1 MKSTLME
8 EYVKPLLTPSDT
20 NDTKTERKEN
30 PNQVRVVDLEKKAWR
45 SFNADTVKGITLTE
59 IVNEGVASID
69 STQETDKPL
78 MDNTSDEILKKLVE
92 MLYER
97 NNIDLKRGTFRVK
110 GDVIELIP
118 SYERT
123 NGIRIEFF
131 GDEVERISEFDS

>member
-1 MKSTLME
+1 MSLNKEILTSILKENICDVTFTKKDGTERVMKSTLME

-45 SFNADTVKGITLTE
+45 SFNADTVKSITLTE

-78 MDNTSDEILKKLVE
+78 TDNTSDENILMEAK
-92 MLYER
+92 
-97 NNIDLKRGTFRVK
+97 
-110 GDVIELIP
+110 
-118 SYERT
+118 
-123 NGIRIEFF
+123 
-131 GDEVERISEFDS
+131 